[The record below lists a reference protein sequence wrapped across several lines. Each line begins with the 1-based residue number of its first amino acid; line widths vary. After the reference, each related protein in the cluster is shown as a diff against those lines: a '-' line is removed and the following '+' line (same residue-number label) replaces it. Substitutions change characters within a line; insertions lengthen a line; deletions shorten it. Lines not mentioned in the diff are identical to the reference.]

1 MTSPKQEGAFKRLV
15 RSLSRSS
22 PRSERPQPQQR
33 SSSRG
38 KRLDDIAKY
47 APANNGV
54 AIPNALP
61 SPQGVSYSTSPPP
74 DSYFPRPPSE
84 VLNDSEANGRERHP
98 DSIGA
103 RAFDVG
109 ESTKGMAAPGVTFAP
124 AAPGTATKVRPD
136 SELDGWR
143 PPPPRRTTSQRVRR
157 QPSSGGGKSESNET
171 GGGLSRHRSGD
182 RKKGESISA
191 AAEIDGVPVPTLPAT
206 PGVEANGVGEQIKVG
221 DRTLDAGERRG
232 VTLEDKP
239 LSRNASQ
246 GLKRTASQW
255 KKAAQKAFEPLP
267 KEEGEKRVIVLVAD
281 GTEEIEVFTAYDVF
295 VRASLNPVLVSVSP
309 QFSPSNSLPHITLS
323 RGARILADTQFET
336 LKEEHWDLFDAVVVP
351 GGAKGA
357 ERLSKEKRVQE
368 LLWRFWSEQKLV
380 GCICAGSLAALSS
393 QIGLGGA
400 LTSHPSVRSQLEK
413 HYDYSDDRVVVAGN
427 LVTSRGPGTA
437 LEWALQLV
445 EILAGRKKRDEV
457 EGPMM
462 V

>member
-1 MTSPKQEGAFKRLV
+1 
-15 RSLSRSS
+15 
-22 PRSERPQPQQR
+22 
-33 SSSRG
+33 
-38 KRLDDIAKY
+38 
-47 APANNGV
+47 
-54 AIPNALP
+54 
-61 SPQGVSYSTSPPP
+61 
-74 DSYFPRPPSE
+74 
-84 VLNDSEANGRERHP
+84 
-98 DSIGA
+98 
-103 RAFDVG
+103 
-109 ESTKGMAAPGVTFAP
+109 MAAPGVTFAP

-157 QPSSGGGKSESNET
+157 QPSSGGGKGEANGA

-206 PGVEANGVGEQIKVG
+206 PGVESNGVGEQVKVG

-232 VTLEDKP
+232 VTLEDRP

-281 GTEEIEVFTAYDVF
+281 GTEEIEVMTAYDVF

-380 GCICAGSLAALSS
+380 GCICAGACQSFKRSYRVLIPFSEQARSPLFLPRSVSAARSPLTRPSARNSKSTTTTPTTASS
-393 QIGLGGA
+393 SPE
-400 LTSHPSVRSQLEK
+400 TSSRVV
-413 HYDYSDDRVVVAGN
+413 DRVRRSSGRCS
-427 LVTSRGPGTA
+427 LSRCSRDGRRGTR
-437 LEWALQLV
+437 LRV
-445 EILAGRKKRDEV
+445 
-457 EGPMM
+457 P
-462 V
+462 

>member
-1 MTSPKQEGAFKRLV
+1 MTSPKQEGAFKRL
-15 RSLSRSS
+15 
-22 PRSERPQPQQR
+22 PQQR

-54 AIPNALP
+54 AIHNALP
-61 SPQGVSYSTSPPP
+61 SPQGLSYSTSPPP

-103 RAFDVG
+103 RAFDMG

-124 AAPGTATKVRPD
+124 AAPGTATK
-136 SELDGWR
+136 
-143 PPPPRRTTSQRVRR
+143 RVRR
-157 QPSSGGGKSESNET
+157 QPSSGGGKSEANVT

-182 RKKGESISA
+182 RKKGESIST

-206 PGVEANGVGEQIKVG
+206 PGVESNGVAEQVKVG

-267 KEEGEKRVIVLVAD
+267 KDEGEKRVIVLVAD
-281 GTEEIEVFTAYDVF
+281 GTEEIEVITAYDVF

-368 LLWRFWSEQKLV
+368 LLWRYWSEQKLV

-457 EGPMM
+457 EGPIM